1 MGTTERLVLD
11 LPSRLVA
18 SLREAVRSGVYPSES
33 AAIEELLVTWYGPE
47 GTEEPPIGLIRSF
60 VAEGVADA
68 DAGRVSDA
76 EDVYERVLGR
86 IDTLAASKAK

>member
-18 SLREAVRSGVYPSES
+18 SLRELVRSGAYPSES
-33 AAIEELLVTWYGPE
+33 AAIEELLAAWYGPE
-47 GTEEPPIGLIRSF
+47 GTEEPPIELLRTF

-76 EDVYERVLGR
+76 EDVYKRVLGR
-86 IDTLAASKAK
+86 IDALAASKAK